1 MDIMNI
7 ADISAEYIR
16 PDDFGLATKALGT
29 AGGSEKIYVN
39 IDTVPPKAYSTKYH
53 SHTQQEEFF
62 LILSGAGTGRL
73 DHQEYPVKKG
83 DFFAKP
89 AARGIAHTFFN
100 SGDTDLV
107 ILDIGTVEKED
118 TLYYPD
124 EDVYLQKS
132 NGQRRVFS
140 GAALDTHWTSEPNNM
155 K

>member
-62 LILSGAGTGRL
+62 LILSGAGTVRL

-83 DFFAKP
+83 DFLQNRPRAVL
-89 AARGIAHTFFN
+89 H
-100 SGDTDLV
+100 
-107 ILDIGTVEKED
+107 ILFLIQAIPTW
-118 TLYYPD
+118 L
-124 EDVYLQKS
+124 
-132 NGQRRVFS
+132 FS
-140 GAALDTHWTSEPNNM
+140 T
-155 K
+155 